1 MATRL
6 INNLGEG
13 GPSSCVI
20 SVGSCSYW
28 REHRAFVLN
37 LFSGNLCRKCLCC
50 VNVYVNECNSFEN
63 VLKYQYITD
72 TFVFLGGSV
81 H

>member
-13 GPSSCVI
+13 GPSNWVVS
-20 SVGSCSYW
+20 
-28 REHRAFVLN
+28 
-37 LFSGNLCRKCLCC
+37 
-50 VNVYVNECNSFEN
+50 VYVNECNSFEN

-72 TFVFLGGSV
+72 TFVFFGGSV